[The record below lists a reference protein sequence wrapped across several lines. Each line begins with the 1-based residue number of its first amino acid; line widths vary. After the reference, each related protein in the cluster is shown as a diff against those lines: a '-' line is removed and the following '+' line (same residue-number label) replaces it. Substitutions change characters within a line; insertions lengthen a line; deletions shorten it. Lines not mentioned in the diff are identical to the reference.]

1 MTTVALDALGGDHAP
16 TETVAGALEA
26 MGDGVDVLLVGP
38 PDVIA
43 DEIGDHQPAP
53 EIVAATEE
61 IGMGE
66 DPARAV
72 RERPDST
79 VAVATRLVAEG
90 RAQGVVSAGSTGAF
104 MTTAVL
110 TLKRIAGVLRPAIAS
125 IWPTPGTPTLILDSG
140 ANPEVKPEHLV
151 QFGVMGSVASTAI
164 LDVDKPRVGLL
175 SIGEEAGKG
184 RTLEKEAY
192 GALLD
197 APINFIGNV
206 EGRDIADDIADVIV
220 TDGFTGNVF
229 LKTAEGIAR
238 MVSGYALDA
247 MSMLDPAHQE
257 VVMPKMAEMRER
269 IDWETYGGGHL
280 LGVNGSVVITHGS
293 SSRKSI
299 RSSLRMA
306 ATAADH
312 DLVGRIKNILVDL

>member
-1 MTTVALDALGGDHAP
+1 
-16 TETVAGALEA
+16 
-26 MGDGVDVLLVGP
+26 MGDGVDVVLVGP
-38 PDVIA
+38 ADVIDA
-43 DEIGDHQPAP
+43 EIGGRTPAP
-53 EIVAATEE
+53 RIVEATEQ
-61 IGMGE
+61 IGMGD

-79 VAVATRLVAEG
+79 IAVATRLVADG
-90 RAQGVVSAGSTGAF
+90 KVAGVVSAGSTGALL
-104 MTTAVL
+104 TTAVL
-110 TLKRIAGVLRPAIAS
+110 TLKRIKGVLRPAIAS

-140 ANPEVKPEHLV
+140 ANPEVKAEHLA

-164 LDVDKPRVGLL
+164 LEVEKPRVGLL

-192 GALLD
+192 ALLRD
-197 APINFIGNV
+197 APIEFIGNV
-206 EGRDIADDIADVIV
+206 EGRDVAEDVADVIV

-238 MVSGYALDA
+238 MVSGYALEA
-247 MSMLDPAHQE
+247 MSLLDASQQAEILPL
-257 VVMPKMAEMRER
+257 MNEMRER

-280 LGVNGSVVITHGS
+280 LGVNGAVVATHGS

-306 ATAADH
+306 ATAVDG
-312 DLVGRIKNILVDL
+312 DLVSKIKTSLAAL

>member
-1 MTTVALDALGGDHAP
+1 MTSIALDALGGDKAP
-16 TETVAGALEA
+16 GETVAGALEA
-26 MGDGVDVLLVGP
+26 MGDGVDVVLVGP
-38 PDVIA
+38 ADVIDA
-43 DEIGDHQPAP
+43 EIGGRTPAP
-53 EIVAATEE
+53 RIVEATEQ
-61 IGMGE
+61 IGMGD

-79 VAVATRLVAEG
+79 IAVATRLVADG
-90 RAQGVVSAGSTGAF
+90 KVAGVVSAGSTGALL
-104 MTTAVL
+104 TTAVL
-110 TLKRIAGVLRPAIAS
+110 TLKRIKGVLRPAIAS

-140 ANPEVKPEHLV
+140 ANPEVKAEHLA

-164 LDVDKPRVGLL
+164 LEVEKPRVGLL

-192 GALLD
+192 ALLRD
-197 APINFIGNV
+197 APIEFIGNV
-206 EGRDIADDIADVIV
+206 EGRDVAEDVADVIV

-238 MVSGYALDA
+238 MVSGYALEA
-247 MSMLDPAHQE
+247 MSLLDASQQAEILPL
-257 VVMPKMAEMRER
+257 MNEMRER

-280 LGVNGSVVITHGS
+280 LGVNGAVVATHGS

-306 ATAADH
+306 ATAVDG
-312 DLVGRIKNILVDL
+312 DLVSKIKTSLAAL